1 MSMRPASRN
10 TIEIFLQPGEFWFG
24 DRDTRI
30 RTLLGSCV
38 SITMWHPRLR
48 IGGMCHFMLPERGVR
63 ACADGLDGRY
73 AGDAIALFL
82 RELRAAH
89 TRPQDYQ
96 VKLFGGGRMFRSRH
110 AAGAPAALD
119 VGTRNVEA
127 ARMLLRTHGFR
138 VRAAHV
144 EGEGHRNLIFD
155 IGSGEVWLRH
165 VAPAAASAAVIH
177 TEVPSHAHPGVHPES
192 ASEAA

>member
-1 MSMRPASRN
+1 MRPAARN

-48 IGGMCHFMLPERGVR
+48 IGGMCHFMLPERGSR
-63 ACADGLDGRY
+63 ARADGLDGRY
-73 AGDAIALFL
+73 AGDAIELFL

-110 AAGAPAALD
+110 AADGPAALD

-127 ARMLLRTHGFR
+127 ARTLLRTHGFR

-165 VAPAAASAAVIH
+165 VAPAAASAAVVH
-177 TEVPSHAHPGVHPES
+177 GEGGAGADREVPSEA

>member
-1 MSMRPASRN
+1 MRPAARN

-48 IGGMCHFMLPERGVR
+48 IGGMCHFMLPERGAR
-63 ACADGLDGRY
+63 AHADGLDGRY
-73 AGDAIALFL
+73 AGDAIELFL
-82 RELRAAH
+82 REL
-89 TRPQDYQ
+89 
-96 VKLFGGGRMFRSRH
+96 
-110 AAGAPAALD
+110 
-119 VGTRNVEA
+119 
-127 ARMLLRTHGFR
+127 
-138 VRAAHV
+138 RAAHV

-165 VAPAAASAAVIH
+165 VAPAAASAAVVH
-177 TEVPSHAHPGVHPES
+177 GEGGAGADREVPSEA

>member
-1 MSMRPASRN
+1 MRPAARN

-48 IGGMCHFMLPERGVR
+48 IGGMCHFMLPERGAR
-63 ACADGLDGRY
+63 AHADGLDGRY
-73 AGDAIALFL
+73 AGDAIELFL

-110 AAGAPAALD
+110 AADGPAALD

-127 ARMLLRTHGFR
+127 ARTLLRTHGFR

-165 VAPAAASAAVIH
+165 VAPAAASAEVVHGEGGAGADR
-177 TEVPSHAHPGVHPES
+177 EVPSEA

>member
-1 MSMRPASRN
+1 
-10 TIEIFLQPGEFWFG
+10 
-24 DRDTRI
+24 
-30 RTLLGSCV
+30 
-38 SITMWHPRLR
+38 
-48 IGGMCHFMLPERGVR
+48 
-63 ACADGLDGRY
+63 
-73 AGDAIALFL
+73 
-82 RELRAAH
+82 
-89 TRPQDYQ
+89 
-96 VKLFGGGRMFRSRH
+96 MFRSRH

-177 TEVPSHAHPGVHPES
+177 TEVPSQAHPGVHPES

>member
-1 MSMRPASRN
+1 MRPAARN

-127 ARMLLRTHGFR
+127 ARTLLRTHGFR

-155 IGSGEVWLRH
+155 VAVPFH
-165 VAPAAASAAVIH
+165 VKHPDDEIKARIAAAVRELDPSYFSVI
-177 TEVPSHAHPGVHPES
+177 EIDRPL
-192 ASEAA
+192 SE

>member
-1 MSMRPASRN
+1 MRPAARN

-48 IGGMCHFMLPERGVR
+48 IGGMCHFMLPERGAR
-63 ACADGLDGRY
+63 AHADGLDGRY
-73 AGDAIALFL
+73 AGDAIELFL

-110 AAGAPAALD
+110 AADGPAALD

-127 ARMLLRTHGFR
+127 ARTLLRTHGFR

-165 VAPAAASAAVIH
+165 VAPAAASAAVVH
-177 TEVPSHAHPGVHPES
+177 GEDGAGADREVPSEA